1 MPEFDALNERSCCE
15 TTTRQQKN
23 LKNLKKKKTEK
34 KKSFE
39 SRYNFA
45 ARGGATK
52 IDTPYE
58 SPLWAI
64 LKTENHLVLRPVV

>member
-1 MPEFDALNERSCCE
+1 
-15 TTTRQQKN
+15 
-23 LKNLKKKKTEK
+23 LKKFEKKNRK

-39 SRYNFA
+39 NRYNFA
-45 ARGGATK
+45 ARGGAAK

-64 LKTENHLVLRPVV
+64 FKAENHLVLRPVV

>member
-1 MPEFDALNERSCCE
+1 MPEFDALNERFCCE
-15 TTTRQQKN
+15 TTNRQQKN
-23 LKNLKKKKTEK
+23 LKNLKKKNRK

-39 SRYNFA
+39 SRFNFA
-45 ARGGATK
+45 ARGGATN

>member
-1 MPEFDALNERSCCE
+1 MPEFDALNERSFCE

-23 LKNLKKKKTEK
+23 FKNLKKKNRK

-39 SRYNFA
+39 SHYNFA

-52 IDTPYE
+52 IDTPYD

>member
-1 MPEFDALNERSCCE
+1 LLRDNNSA
-15 TTTRQQKN
+15 TK
-23 LKNLKKKKTEK
+23 KLKKFEKKKIEK

-39 SRYNFA
+39 NRYNFA
-45 ARGGATK
+45 ARGGMAK
-52 IDTPYE
+52 IDIPYD

>member
-1 MPEFDALNERSCCE
+1 MPEFDAPNERSCCE

-23 LKNLKKKKTEK
+23 LKNLKKKLK

-52 IDTPYE
+52 IDTPYD

-64 LKTENHLVLRPVV
+64 LKTENRLVLRPVV

>member
-1 MPEFDALNERSCCE
+1 MPEFDALNERFCCE
-15 TTTRQQKN
+15 TTNRQQKN
-23 LKNLKKKKTEK
+23 LKNLKKKNRK